1 MAEQQQMMPHPV
13 EVTLSIIG
21 GKWKPLIVF
30 YLLGGTKRFSELRR
44 LLPQVTQ
51 QMLTMQLRELEQA
64 GILHRHVYPQVP
76 PKVEYSLTELGRSIE
91 PVLRQMCTWGEWYSK
106 QMGLEILRLL
116 PNAEAHLEKQ
126 PAPRTTTVRIK

>member
-1 MAEQQQMMPHPV
+1 MEEYAMAEQKQMMPHPV

-44 LLPQVTQ
+44 LLSHATQ

-64 GILHRHVYPQVP
+64 GILHRHVYAQVP

-91 PVLRQMCTWGEWYSK
+91 PVLRQMCSWGEWYSE
-106 QMGLEILRLL
+106 QMGLEYQRLIPETEGL
-116 PNAEAHLEKQ
+116 
-126 PAPRTTTVRIK
+126 APL

>member
-1 MAEQQQMMPHPV
+1 MAEQKQMTPHPV

-44 LLPQVTQ
+44 LLPQATQ
-51 QMLTMQLRELEQA
+51 QTLTMQLRELEQA

-91 PVLRQMCTWGEWYSK
+91 PVLRQMCNWGEWYSE
-106 QMGLEILRLL
+106 QMGLEFQRLV
-116 PNAEAHLEKQ
+116 PHAEAHLEKQ
-126 PAPRTTTVRIK
+126 QSRKG

>member
-1 MAEQQQMMPHPV
+1 VAEQKQMMPHPV
-13 EVTLSIIG
+13 EVTLSLIG

-44 LLPQVTQ
+44 LLPQATQ

-64 GILHRHVYPQVP
+64 GILHRHVYAQVP

-91 PVLRQMCTWGEWYSK
+91 PVLRQMCRWGEWYSE
-106 QMGLEILRLL
+106 QMGLEYRRLG
-116 PNAEAHLEKQ
+116 PHTEAHLEK
-126 PAPRTTTVRIK
+126 